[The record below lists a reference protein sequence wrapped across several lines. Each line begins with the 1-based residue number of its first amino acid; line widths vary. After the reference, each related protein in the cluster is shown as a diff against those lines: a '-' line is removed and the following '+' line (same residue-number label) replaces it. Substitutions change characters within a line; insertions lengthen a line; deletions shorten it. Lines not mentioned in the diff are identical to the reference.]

1 MRLKPLAE
9 LVQTPGSNGARFEL
23 QGSEPDLRVVSQHSP
38 DQVRVE
44 ASGSGHPREQDIFLD
59 AEMNRPLLAPERGEL
74 DAGVACVCFA
84 RPAQALGDDQRP
96 VVVAGELL

>member
-1 MRLKPLAE
+1 MRLQPLAE

-23 QGSEPDLRVVSQHSP
+23 QGSEPDLRMVSQHPS

-44 ASGSGHPREQDIFLD
+44 ASGPGQPWEQDVFLD
-59 AEMNRPLLAPERGEL
+59 AEMNRPLLAPECGEL
-74 DAGVACVCFA
+74 VAGIGRLRVT
-84 RPAQALGDDQRP
+84 RPAQALGDDKRP